1 MADQKNTIF
10 RKKSLD
16 RVSSPEQLND
26 YIKVATPG
34 MWLILLA
41 IVIFL
46 VGMIVWGAMGKLET
60 TVRGAVVFDG
70 ENSAVYISE
79 ESAEKIA
86 PGQTLRADGMEF
98 TVGET
103 ISGPMELNSESDP
116 YLVHAGGFKEG
127 EWVCC
132 ISVISNGEVS
142 GTYECEIVTD
152 SVSPLSFVM
161 N

>member
-1 MADQKNTIF
+1 MANDSIF

-34 MWLILLA
+34 MWMVLLA

-46 VGMIVWGAMGKLET
+46 FGMIVWGAVGKLET

-70 ENSAVYISE
+70 ENSSVYVSE
-79 ESAEKIA
+79 ESAAKIA
-86 PGQTLRADGMEF
+86 PGQILRADGMEY
-98 TVGET
+98 TVGEQIGT
-103 ISGPMELNSESDP
+103 PLELDP
-116 YLVHAGGFKEG
+116 ETDSYLIHAGGFEDG
-127 EWVCC
+127 EWVCR
-132 ISVISNGEVS
+132 IALGAVGEKS

>member
-1 MADQKNTIF
+1 MADQNTIF

-46 VGMIVWGAMGKLET
+46 VGMIVWGAVGTLET
-60 TVRGAVVFDG
+60 TVHGAVVFDG
-70 ENSAVYISE
+70 ENSAIYVSE
-79 ESAEKIA
+79 ESAAKVS

-98 TVGET
+98 TVGEKLGEP
-103 ISGPMELNSESDP
+103 IELDPESDS
-116 YLVHAGGFKEG
+116 YLIHAGGFEDG
-127 EWVCC
+127 EWVYR
-132 ISVISNGEVS
+132 IAIESAGEKNGTF
-142 GTYECEIVTD
+142 GCEIVTD

>member
-1 MADQKNTIF
+1 MADQNTIF

-46 VGMIVWGAMGKLET
+46 VGMIVWGALGKLET
-60 TVRGAVVFDG
+60 TVRGAIVFDG
-70 ENSAVYISE
+70 ENSSVYVSE
-79 ESAEKIA
+79 DSAEAIK
-86 PGQTLRADGMEF
+86 PGQIIRANGAEF
-98 TVGET
+98 TVGEQ
-103 ISGPMELNSESDP
+103 IGGPIELDP
-116 YLVHAGGFKEG
+116 QGDSYLIHAGGFEDG
-127 EWVCC
+127 EWVFR
-132 ISVISNGEVS
+132 IAVSAAGEAG

>member
-1 MADQKNTIF
+1 MADQNTIF

-34 MWLILLA
+34 MWMVLLA

-46 VGMIVWGAMGKLET
+46 VGMIVWGALGKLET

-70 ENSAVYISE
+70 ANSAVYVSE
-79 ESAEKIA
+79 ESVAAIM

-98 TVGET
+98 VVGEK
-103 ISGPMELNSESDP
+103 IGGPMELDP
-116 YLVHAGGFKEG
+116 DADSYLIHAGGFEDG
-127 EWVCC
+127 EWVCRVAVE
-132 ISVISNGEVS
+132 SAGEKS
-142 GTYECEIVTD
+142 GTFECEIVTD